1 MDLSLITI
9 AHLQQI
15 GLDKSGSELNLL
27 LTHLNEQLEERV
39 GAEIVESLSD
49 DKLAEYL
56 ETQENSSSEEL
67 GKWLQANVPELQE
80 IVQDEIDILLGD
92 LAENA
97 EDINLAA

>member
-1 MDLSLITI
+1 MNSSLITI
-9 AHLQQI
+9 AHLKQI
-15 GLDKSGSELNLL
+15 GLNMSDDELELL
-27 LTHLNEQLEERV
+27 LIHLNEQLKERI

-67 GKWLQANVPELQE
+67 GKWQQANVPELQK

-97 EDINLAA
+97 DNINSAE